1 MAFNLG
7 NVLSGA
13 LCGAFSGLARHKP
26 DEEPNMSDE
35 VKQCADDLAYRSGL
49 SVNKMIGGQIANS
62 SGAMQQQLMGLQQL
76 STISISGTAGVL
88 GYHAT
93 TTTTPN
99 PYNNTFTITPHNEME
114 ELRALLKGMSAKLSR
129 LESEVALLRSR
140 QDCKDVKAD
149 EILRHMDGYIS

>member
-13 LCGAFSGLARHKP
+13 LSGAFSGLASNRP
-26 DEEPNMSDE
+26 NEEPN
-35 VKQCADDLAYRSGL
+35 
-49 SVNKMIGGQIANS
+49 IGGQIANS

-99 PYNNTFTITPHNEME
+99 PYNNTFTITTHNEME

-140 QDCKDVKAD
+140 QECKDVKAD
-149 EILRHMDGYIS
+149 EILRHMDGYIA